1 MNHPQTLCPSD
12 FAQCVSLHFDLYA
25 KSMGRKSMFDSAF
38 KTKVV
43 LDALKEKET
52 LSELA
57 KKYGVAPKQIT
68 DWKKEFLEKSGSVFG
83 EEHSESKELKS
94 LKAENE
100 RLLKKV
106 GQLTIEVDFF
116 AEACEAAGL
125 KRK

>member
-1 MNHPQTLCPSD
+1 
-12 FAQCVSLHFDLYA
+12 
-25 KSMGRKSMFDSAF
+25 MGRRSKFDSAF

-52 LSELA
+52 LSELV

>member
-1 MNHPQTLCPSD
+1 
-12 FAQCVSLHFDLYA
+12 
-25 KSMGRKSMFDSAF
+25 MGRKSKFDSAF
-38 KTKVV
+38 KPKVV

-52 LSELA
+52 RSELA

-68 DWKKEFLEKSGSVFG
+68 DWEKEFLEKSGSVFG

-125 KRK
+125 RKR

>member
-1 MNHPQTLCPSD
+1 
-12 FAQCVSLHFDLYA
+12 
-25 KSMGRKSMFDSAF
+25 MGRKSKFDSAF

-43 LDALKEKET
+43 LDALKKKET

-57 KKYGVAPKQIT
+57 KKYGIAPKQIT
-68 DWKKEFLEKSGSVFG
+68 DWEKEFLEKSGSVFG

-106 GQLTIEVDFF
+106 GQLTIEVDYFS
-116 AEACEAAGL
+116 EACEAAGL

>member
-1 MNHPQTLCPSD
+1 
-12 FAQCVSLHFDLYA
+12 
-25 KSMGRKSMFDSAF
+25 MGRKSKFDSAF

-57 KKYGVAPKQIT
+57 KKYGIAHKQIT
-68 DWKKEFLEKSGSVFG
+68 DWKREFLEKSGSVFG
-83 EEHSESKELKS
+83 DKETDSKELKS

-125 KRK
+125 KRR

>member
-1 MNHPQTLCPSD
+1 M
-12 FAQCVSLHFDLYA
+12 
-25 KSMGRKSMFDSAF
+25 
-38 KTKVV
+38 
-43 LDALKEKET
+43 KEKET

-68 DWKKEFLEKSGSVFG
+68 DWEKEFLEKSGSVFG

>member
-1 MNHPQTLCPSD
+1 
-12 FAQCVSLHFDLYA
+12 
-25 KSMGRKSMFDSAF
+25 MGRKSKFDASF

-52 LSELA
+52 LSELS
-57 KKYGVAPKQIT
+57 KKYGIAPKQIT
-68 DWKKEFLEKSGSVFG
+68 DWKREFLEKSGTVFG
-83 EEHSESKELKS
+83 DKESESKELKA

-100 RLLKKV
+100 KLLKKV
-106 GQLTIEVDFF
+106 GQLSIEVDFF

>member
-1 MNHPQTLCPSD
+1 
-12 FAQCVSLHFDLYA
+12 
-25 KSMGRKSMFDSAF
+25 MGKKASFTAF

-68 DWKKEFLEKSGSVFG
+68 DWEKEFLEKSGSVFG
-83 EEHSESKELKS
+83 EEHSESKEQKS